1 MKPNDKKIEEKTSN
15 TWEDEFDEKF
25 TAIVSY
31 EKYHDEL
38 SQLLPQP
45 VYMWNDEAR
54 GNPKFVKSF
63 IRQLLEQKEREIV
76 EKIEKTRKR
85 TFTYMATPTIGADF
99 TNVGGKKIT
108 AGKSY
113 KATSSLSEEEI
124 IYNQA
129 LDDIIKLIKTT

>member
-1 MKPNDKKIEEKTSN
+1 MKPNDKIIEEKISQ
-15 TWEDEFDEKF
+15 TWEAKYEKF
-25 TAIVSY
+25 VAVSSNW
-31 EKYHDEL
+31 DD
-38 SQLLPQP
+38 SQGLD
-45 VYMWNDEAR
+45 VDSTKA
-54 GNPKFVKSF
+54 F